1 MYMAVTLP
9 KLLHVEINTTLIGL
23 RVAVRPPVPLQGTFA
38 TFVAC
43 GSKAVWDGDVEVDW
57 K

>member
-1 MYMAVTLP
+1 MYLAVTLP

-23 RVAVRPPVPLQGTFA
+23 RVAVRPPVPLQGTLA

-43 GSKAVWDGDVEVDW
+43 RSKAVWDRDVEVD
-57 K
+57 